1 MTIFDDD
8 DDVCGKCTCVTVFT
22 AHIETRGSC
31 LTWDDEVFKE
41 SISYAL
47 EQPLKL
53 FKIEENQGLVF
64 TGEGCSTTSRRL
76 LQSEGNRVSVNFYI
90 EPPENEIYFDAKVVA
105 GLSTDFEE
113 GNWADS
119 WNIELLGEPD
129 LSATSYLAPKTLAP
143 EPSPPAPLQ
152 TDTESS
158 GSDDGDD
165 TVIIIGTAAGAV
177 ALLGIGGFFLWRHT
191 QKRVTPK
198 RNPEAA

>member
-1 MTIFDDD
+1 MRATADKD
-8 DDVCGKCTCVTVFT
+8 CTCTCVTVFT
-22 AHIETRGSC
+22 AHIETYGSC

-41 SISYAL
+41 SISFAL
-47 EQPLKL
+47 EQP
-53 FKIEENQGLVF
+53 FERFWIEANQGIVF

-76 LQSEGNRVSVNFYI
+76 LQNEENRVSVDFYI
-90 EPPENEIYFDAKVVA
+90 EPPENEIYFDAEVVA
-105 GLSTDFEE
+105 GLSTDFEA

-119 WNIELLGEPD
+119 WNDELLGPPD
-129 LSATSYLAPKTLAP
+129 LSTTRYEAPRTLST
-143 EPSPPAPLQ
+143 EPSPPPPMQ
-152 TDTESS
+152 TATESS

-198 RNPEAA
+198 RKPEEA